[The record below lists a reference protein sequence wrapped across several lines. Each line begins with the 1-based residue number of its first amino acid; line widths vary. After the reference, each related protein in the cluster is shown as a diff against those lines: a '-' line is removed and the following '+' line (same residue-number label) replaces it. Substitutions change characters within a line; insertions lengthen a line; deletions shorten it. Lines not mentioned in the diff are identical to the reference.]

1 MPPCDDDRRE
11 RRPGTGGESPAS
23 LYDELAADSE
33 RFHAE
38 LIGLLGY
45 YQLQIA
51 QGDKAIRD
59 ALAIMELATPYMQ
72 EPQLKL
78 GIADARWRLG
88 DVAEARK
95 LVGKLLETHP
105 DMDEARQLLAKMGD

>member
-1 MPPCDDDRRE
+1 
-11 RRPGTGGESPAS
+11 
-23 LYDELAADSE
+23 
-33 RFHAE
+33 
-38 LIGLLGY
+38 
-45 YQLQIA
+45 
-51 QGDKAIRD
+51 
-59 ALAIMELATPYMQ
+59 MELATPYMQ

>member
-1 MPPCDDDRRE
+1 MSADLQTRFAQALRRE
-11 RRPGTGGESPAS
+11 
-23 LYDELAADSE
+23 
-33 RFHAE
+33 
-38 LIGLLGY
+38 
-45 YQLQIA
+45 
-51 QGDKAIRD
+51 
-59 ALAIMELATPYMQ
+59 
-72 EPQLKL
+72 L